1 VAAVTREPED
11 TFLFVAVA
19 TVAGLFLIQVAR
31 AFNVDSW
38 LALVAGRQVWQS
50 GIPHHDTLAVMT
62 HGHPWIDQQWLSQV
76 VMYALY
82 RVGGL
87 GLLGLVNVTLIVA
100 GLAGSFVA
108 ARRLGARPR
117 TISLLVPVCVWLML
131 PSTEVRTEAFAFPL
145 FVASVYLLAC
155 DSRNP
160 SARVYWCLPLLVLWA
175 NLHGSASLGAGLV
188 ALRGLTLVWERR
200 AAIRDD
206 LRTWR
211 RPLAL
216 IVGGPLCLLLTPY
229 GTSIVSYY
237 HATLFNG
244 ALKGAVTEWQ
254 PVTSVVVIA
263 VPLFGLL
270 GVALWSFGRH
280 RHKTTLW
287 EQAALV
293 ALAVAAIDAVRN
305 VPFFVLAAVIIVG
318 LSLDG
323 AVAARFAAPSR
334 VWPRVNRKLAVWT
347 LAVLL
352 ALGAAVTVARPAA
365 GFESARLQRV
375 LAVVQAA
382 TGANHSLRVMA
393 DQEAAD
399 WLLWRDPSLRGRVAF
414 DVRFELLSATTF
426 KQLQRLGLAAGLG
439 WKQAARGY
447 RLLVLDVAQQ
457 RLSIGAFLAEPGRRI
472 LYDDGQFV
480 VILRTVEASR

>member
-1 VAAVTREPED
+1 VALA
-11 TFLFVAVA
+11 A
-19 TVAGLFLIQVAR
+19 VAGLFLVQVAR

-50 GIPHHDTLAVMT
+50 GIPHHDTLAVIT
-62 HGHPWIDQQWLSQV
+62 HGHPWIDQQWLSQL

-100 GLAGSFVA
+100 GLAGSFAA

-131 PSTEVRTEAFAFPL
+131 FFTEVRTEAFAFPL

-155 DSRNP
+155 DSRN
-160 SARVYWCLPLLVLWA
+160 SSTRVYWCLPLLVVWA

-188 ALRGLTLVWERR
+188 ALRGLTLLWERR
-200 AAIRDD
+200 AALQGD

-244 ALKGAVTEWQ
+244 ALKGSVTEWQ
-254 PVTSVVVIA
+254 SVTSVAVVA
-263 VPLFGLL
+263 VPLFVLL

-280 RHKTTLW
+280 RHQTTLW
-287 EQAALV
+287 ERAALV
-293 ALAVAAIDAVRN
+293 VLAIAAIDAVRN

-323 AVAARFAAPSR
+323 AIAARFAAPSR

-352 ALGAAVTVARPAA
+352 TLGAAATVARPAA
-365 GFESARLQRV
+365 GLESARLQRV
-375 LAVVQAA
+375 MAVVKAA
-382 TGANHSLRVMA
+382 TGADHSLRVMA

-414 DVRFELLSATTF
+414 DVRFELLSATTIR
-426 KQLQRLGLAAGLG
+426 QLQRLQLAAGPE
-439 WKQAARGY
+439 WTQVARGY
-447 RLLVLDVAQQ
+447 RLLVLDQPQ
-457 RLSIGAFLAEPGRRI
+457 EPLSTRAFLAEPGRRI
-472 LYDDGQFV
+472 LYDDRHFV
-480 VILRTVEASR
+480 VILRTLAASR